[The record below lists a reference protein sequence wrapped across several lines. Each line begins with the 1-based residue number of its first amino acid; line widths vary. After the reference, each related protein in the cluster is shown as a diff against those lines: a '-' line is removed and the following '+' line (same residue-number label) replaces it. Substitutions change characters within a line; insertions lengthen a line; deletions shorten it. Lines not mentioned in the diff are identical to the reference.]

1 MRKIGLVHHAHAV
14 GVELRRAR
22 TGELRRE
29 GGGVL
34 VLVCLGLKLV
44 MIGWIVAECR
54 AVDITRRAVW
64 LLMGMNIGSGGYVGV
79 TICPRALERGHGE
92 GRIDR

>member
-1 MRKIGLVHHAHAV
+1 M
-14 GVELRRAR
+14 GVEVGRAR
-22 TGELRRE
+22 TGELGRE

-44 MIGWIVAECR
+44 MIGWIEAECR
-54 AVDITRRAVW
+54 AVDVSRRAVW
-64 LLMGMNIGSGGYVGV
+64 LLIGMTIGSGGYVGV
-79 TICPRALERGHGE
+79 AICPRALEGGHGE